1 MSSRTTPETTA
12 GATSG
17 TTAGAPASTVQG
29 GQVPFKGFFAG
40 RSELV
45 LAGLVAAIGVYLT
58 IGILTMNVPEG
69 AQAPGPQFFPGIIA
83 AAAFV
88 LAVLLAI
95 QSLRHPEPPVAVTPA
110 TADDAG
116 RQHRTHSDW
125 KSLGIVLAAFLGF
138 CFILEPIGWILSAA
152 AMFWA
157 MSYALGSRKRYFD
170 PALALV
176 FASFIQVAFSAG
188 LGLALPAGILEG
200 IF

>member
-1 MSSRTTPETTA
+1 MTSDMTSSTAADSDTTA
-12 GATSG
+12 
-17 TTAGAPASTVQG
+17 APL
-29 GQVPFKGFFAG
+29 GFLAG

-58 IGILTMNVPEG
+58 VGILTMDVPEG
-69 AQAPGPQFFPGIIA
+69 AKAPGPQFFPAIIA
-83 AAAFV
+83 GAAFV
-88 LAVLLAI
+88 LAALLAI
-95 QSLRHPEPPVAVTPA
+95 QALRHPEPPVAVTSA

-116 RQHRTHSDW
+116 RRYRTHTDW
-125 KSLGIVLAAFLGF
+125 KSLGIVLTAFLGF
-138 CFILEPIGWILSAA
+138 CLILEPLGWILSAA

-157 MSYALGSRKRYFD
+157 MSYALGSRKRYLD
-170 PALALV
+170 PALALT

>member
-1 MSSRTTPETTA
+1 MSPRTSPETTA
-12 GATSG
+12 GTTSPPRG
-17 TTAGAPASTVQG
+17 STGPGVQASPQG
-29 GQVPFKGFFAG
+29 FLAG

-58 IGILTMNVPEG
+58 VGIITMNVPEG
-69 AQAPGPQFFPGIIA
+69 ANAPGPQFFPGIIA

-88 LAVLLAI
+88 LALLLAV
-95 QSLRHPEPPVAVTPA
+95 QALRHPEPPVAITSA
-110 TADDAG
+110 TAEDAG
-116 RQHRTHSDW
+116 QQYKMHSDW

-138 CFILEPIGWILSAA
+138 CFILEPLGWILSAA

-157 MSYALGSRKRYFD
+157 MSYALGSRKRFFD

>member
-1 MSSRTTPETTA
+1 MSSRTSPDTSSATTGAVPGTPGSNGPNA
-12 GATSG
+12 QRTSR
-17 TTAGAPASTVQG
+17 
-29 GQVPFKGFFAG
+29 GFLAG

-58 IGILTMNVPEG
+58 VGILTMNVPEG
-69 AQAPGPQFFPGIIA
+69 AKAPGPQFFPAIIA
-83 AAAFV
+83 GAAFV

-95 QSLRHPEPPVAVTPA
+95 QALRHPEPPIATTPA

-116 RQHRTHSDW
+116 RQYKTHSDW

-138 CFILEPIGWILSAA
+138 CLILEPLGWILSAA

-157 MSYALGSRKRYFD
+157 MAYALGSRKRYFD
-170 PALALV
+170 PALALT

>member
-1 MSSRTTPETTA
+1 MSFRTTPDMSSATTPDS
-12 GATSG
+12 TSG
-17 TTAGAPASTVQG
+17 TSDPKEPGARRLST
-29 GQVPFKGFFAG
+29 GFLAG

-45 LAGLVAAIGVYLT
+45 LAGLVAVIGVYLT
-58 IGILTMNVPEG
+58 VGILTMNVPEG
-69 AQAPGPQFFPGIIA
+69 AKAPGPQFFPAIIA
-83 AAAFV
+83 CAAFV

-95 QSLRHPEPPVAVTPA
+95 QALRHPEPPVAVTPA

-116 RQHRTHSDW
+116 RQYKMHTDW

-138 CFILEPIGWILSAA
+138 CFILEPLGWILSAA

-170 PALALV
+170 PALALT

>member
-1 MSSRTTPETTA
+1 MTSSPISDTGTPTPSPAAATA
-12 GATSG
+12 R
-17 TTAGAPASTVQG
+17 P
-29 GQVPFKGFFAG
+29 GFLAG

-45 LAGLVAAIGVYLT
+45 LAGLVAAIGAYLT
-58 IGILTMNVPEG
+58 VGIITMDVPEG
-69 AQAPGPQFFPGIIA
+69 AKTPGPQFFPAIIA

-88 LAVLLAI
+88 LSVLLAI
-95 QSLRHPEPPVAVTPA
+95 QALRHPEPREGTVPSTTENP
-110 TADDAG
+110 G
-116 RQHRTHSDW
+116 RQYRTHTDW

-138 CFILEPIGWILSAA
+138 CFVLEPLGWILSAA

-170 PALALV
+170 PALALT